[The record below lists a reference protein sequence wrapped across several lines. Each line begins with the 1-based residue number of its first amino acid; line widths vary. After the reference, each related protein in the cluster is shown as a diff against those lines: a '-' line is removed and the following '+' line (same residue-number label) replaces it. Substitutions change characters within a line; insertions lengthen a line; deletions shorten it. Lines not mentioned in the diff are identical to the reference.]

1 MLWENSVFSMLQEHV
16 KNVKRAI
23 TITTRAPRRGEED
36 GVDYY
41 FITESE
47 FSYRSVMHEFVE
59 QNFYDDT
66 FYATPR
72 SEIEKVA
79 KNEPIFLIIDT
90 NGREKLVRQYPL
102 ATSIFIMPPSMEELE
117 NRMRQRGANSSD
129 EMESRLK
136 IAQQEIQKAKS
147 YDHVIVNDDLN
158 RCVDELVGIVQNK
171 GFLCSSLH

>member
-72 SEIEKVA
+72 SEIEKSFKKRA
-79 KNEPIFLIIDT
+79 DFFD
-90 NGREKLVRQYPL
+90 Y
-102 ATSIFIMPPSMEELE
+102 
-117 NRMRQRGANSSD
+117 
-129 EMESRLK
+129 
-136 IAQQEIQKAKS
+136 
-147 YDHVIVNDDLN
+147 
-158 RCVDELVGIVQNK
+158 
-171 GFLCSSLH
+171 